1 MVRTAAQAAYLIT
14 IAGLVALAAIG
25 LFFAGIAA
33 FGPVNDLAL
42 LVMTLALGPVMLA
55 FYELGGRTPIGLARL
70 ALTSGIA
77 AVVGWSVLQALMIGG
92 AVTFDYERRATGAF
106 AAEAIAVLV
115 IGMWLAGANL
125 LAGAWL
131 LPLARWPGVVAGIG
145 FILFGLGLL
154 VGGVSHPL
162 TYAGGIGYQ
171 ILFPI
176 WGLVLGRLLT
186 AIGERRALA
195 A

>member
-1 MVRTAAQAAYLIT
+1 VIV
-14 IAGLVALAAIG
+14 IGGLVALVAIG

-42 LVMTLALGPVMLA
+42 LVMTLALAPVMLA
-55 FYELGGRTPIGLARL
+55 FYELGGRTPVGPARL

-92 AVTFDYERRATGAF
+92 AVSFDYERGATGAF

-115 IGMWLAGANL
+115 MGMWLAGANL

-131 LPLARWPGVVAGIG
+131 LLLARWLGILAGIG

-154 VGGVSHPL
+154 MGGVSHPL

-186 AIGERRALA
+186 AIGEGRALA